1 MGERYPA
8 GRKVFKKIKSQF
20 EYKYIF
26 VDSMLVNCSL
36 KCLKMGQIF
45 CIFGGKFSN
54 FNYISKLK
62 YN

>member
-1 MGERYPA
+1 MGKRYPA
-8 GRKVFKKIKSQF
+8 GRKVQKIKSQF

-26 VDSMLVNCSL
+26 VNSMLVNCSL
-36 KCLKMGQIF
+36 KCLKIF

-54 FNYISKLK
+54 FNCISKLK